1 MNPAERLQADY
12 DGLGLSTGPHPV
24 ALLRPA
30 LRAEGI
36 VPAANL
42 ARHRHDSFLTI
53 AGLVICR
60 QRPGTAKGHLFIS
73 LEDETGIANAFVPS
87 KTFER
92 HRLVITQERFL
103 TIHGR
108 LQRVDDVISVYALR
122 LEPLRYDAAELQTVS
137 HDFR

>member
-1 MNPAERLQADY
+1 M
-12 DGLGLSTGPHPV
+12 
-24 ALLRPA
+24 
-30 LRAEGI
+30 
-36 VPAANL
+36 
-42 ARHRHDSFLTI
+42 
-53 AGLVICR
+53 
-60 QRPGTAKGHLFIS
+60 FIS

-92 HRLVITQERFL
+92 FRLVITQERFL

-122 LEPLRYDAAELQTVS
+122 LEPLRYEAAELQTVS